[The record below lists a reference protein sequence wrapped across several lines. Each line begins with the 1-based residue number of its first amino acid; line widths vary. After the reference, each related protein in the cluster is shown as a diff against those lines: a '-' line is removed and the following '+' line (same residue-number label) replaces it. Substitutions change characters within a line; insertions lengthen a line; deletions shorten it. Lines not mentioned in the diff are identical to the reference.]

1 MASQSEGGEIVLVGV
16 MTFTQ
21 TFREHVQSE
30 GHGKLQTNSADV
42 CCGVFKAIMP
52 VTGCFNSFAS

>member
-1 MASQSEGGEIVLVGV
+1 MASQSGKQVVLVGV
-16 MTFTQ
+16 MTFTE

-42 CCGVFKAIMP
+42 CCGVFKAIMLI
-52 VTGCFNSFAS
+52 TGCFNSFAS